1 MSITNLEF
9 AINQSGSHFSAMPEP
24 ISIFDPTS
32 GCHLV
37 LGTPRGVPDLWTR
50 YLDGARDLYAAH
62 GVSAALDHDA
72 VVDGDSTTL
81 FYAAVDQSGVVRGGH
96 RAQGPYLDVRDSHAL
111 VEWDGNDGR
120 DQLISAV
127 RSRLPHGVVEMKT
140 AWVDPTAD
148 DPSAVSA
155 LLARVAVP
163 TMRVTGARFIMATAA
178 EHVLRRWSSSGGRV
192 DKRVPAS
199 VYPDERYRTSLMW
212 WDRETMSRLAEPAV
226 WRQICDEAHVWEGF
240 GGEMGRSV
248 A

>member
-1 MSITNLEF
+1 MSVY
-9 AINQSGSHFSAMPEP
+9 
-24 ISIFDPTS
+24 DPAS
-32 GCHLV
+32 GCDLV
-37 LGTPRGVPDLWTR
+37 LGTPRSAPDLWMQ
-50 YLDGARDLYAAH
+50 YLDGAQSLYAAH
-62 GVSAALDHDA
+62 GVSAALDYDA

-81 FYAAVDQSGVVRGGH
+81 FYAAVDRSGVIRGGH

-120 DQLISAV
+120 DELIAAV
-127 RSRLPHGVVEMKT
+127 NSRLGYGVVEMKT

-163 TMRVTGARFIMATAA
+163 TMTMTGARFIMATAA

-199 VYPDERYRTSLMW
+199 AYPDERYRTSLMW
-212 WDRETMSRLAEPAV
+212 WDRETMERLAEPAV
-226 WRQICDEAHVWEGF
+226 WQQIREEAYVWNGL
-240 GGEMGRSV
+240 GGELGDRSV

>member
-1 MSITNLEF
+1 MS
-9 AINQSGSHFSAMPEP
+9 EP
-24 ISIFDPTS
+24 MSVFDAAS

-37 LGTPRGVPDLWTR
+37 LGTPRSVPELWTR

-81 FYAAVDQSGVVRGGH
+81 FYAAVDRAGVVRGGH

-111 VEWDGNDGR
+111 VEWSGNDGR
-120 DQLISAV
+120 DELIAAV
-127 RSRLPHGVVEMKT
+127 RSRLAHGVVEMKT

-163 TMRVTGARFIMATAA
+163 TMRTTGARFIMATAA

-192 DKRVPAS
+192 DKRVPAAS
-199 VYPDERYRTSLMW
+199 YPDERYRTSLMW
-212 WDRETMSRLAEPAV
+212 WDRETMGRLAEPAV
-226 WRQICDEAHVWEGF
+226 WRQIREEACVWEGF